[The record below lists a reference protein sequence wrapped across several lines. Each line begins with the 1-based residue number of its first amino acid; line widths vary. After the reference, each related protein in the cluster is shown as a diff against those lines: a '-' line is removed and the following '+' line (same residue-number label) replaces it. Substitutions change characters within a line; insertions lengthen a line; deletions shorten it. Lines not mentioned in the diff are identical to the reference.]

1 MDFAKIKTAVAKQFD
16 TMSKGELFRTGTSND
31 DLWATYLD
39 SFPEGT
45 NPIYRERTEHDC
57 SCCKQFIRA
66 VGNVVAIVDS
76 KLVSIWDCEV
86 GDPNYQ
92 VVADAMATLVKS
104 KPITEAFTHF
114 EPKAGTDKNFE
125 DTVNGVKTWTHFF
138 VNIPARFVKKGTE
151 AGPYLGEQ
159 RATFDVFLRSLK
171 EITEDSVDTVL
182 ELIAQKSLY
191 RGEEHEHTL
200 KAFLQKQKEFKRV
213 APEDQGN
220 FVWNLIKSVSMN
232 VSRVRNT
239 AIGTLLVDLSGG
251 TELDDAVKSFEAK
264 VAPANYKRPT
274 ALVTKAMIESAK
286 KTVEELGLTSALE
299 RRYATIHDIT
309 INNILFADKSTPSHL
324 SGDVFDMLSA
334 KADKPKSLD
343 KVEEVGIEDFLA
355 NILPKATSLEVMM
368 DNAHTGNLVSLI
380 APSDP
385 TAKPLFKWG
394 NRFSWS
400 YNGEFAD
407 SIKERVKAAGGN
419 VTGELCCRLAWDY
432 TDDLDFHMY
441 EPNDNRIYFGN
452 RRQLSINGGMLDV
465 DANGADGIRENPVEN
480 IFYEKLSSM
489 KEGEYRLVVHNYSR
503 RSDGVGFEV
512 EIDIGGQV
520 NRIEYGQVIPT
531 GKAVEV
537 ATLRYTKEKGAE
549 VLQSL
554 PSTKTVKSVWG
565 VDTNTFQ
572 PVDVVMMS
580 PNYWD
585 DEATGNKHYFFMLR
599 GCRNEGQSRGFF
611 NEFLSNDLTQH
622 RKVMEMVGSKMK
634 AEESEHQLSGLG
646 FSSTQK
652 NSLLCRVKGS
662 FTRTVK
668 IVF

>member
-1 MDFAKIKTAVAKQFD
+1 MDFATIKTAVAKQFD
-16 TMSKGELFRTGTSND
+16 TMSKGELFRTAVPND
-31 DLWATYLD
+31 DLWATYLG

-66 VGNVVAIVDS
+66 VGNVVAIVNN

-86 GDPNYQ
+86 GEPNYQ
-92 VVADAMATLVKS
+92 AVVDAMATLAKS
-104 KPITEAFTHF
+104 KPIAGVFTHF
-114 EPKAGTDKNFE
+114 EPKAGTDKSFE

-138 VNIPARFVKKGTE
+138 VNVPARFVKKSTE

-159 RATFDVFLRSLK
+159 RSTFDLFLRGLK
-171 EITEDSVDTVL
+171 EITGDSVDTVL

-200 KAFLQKQKEFKRV
+200 KAFSQWQKEFKRV
-213 APEDQGN
+213 AGEEQEN
-220 FVWNLIKSVSMN
+220 FVWSLIKAAPMN

-239 AIGTLLVDLSGG
+239 AIGTLLVDLSAGM
-251 TELDDAVKSFEAK
+251 ELDDAVKSFEAK
-264 VAPANYKRPT
+264 VAPASYKRPT

-324 SGDVFDMLSA
+324 SGDVFDTLSA

-343 KVEEVGIEDFLA
+343 KVEEIGIEDFLA

-368 DNAHTGNLVSLI
+368 DNTHTGNLVSLI

-400 YNGEFAD
+400 YSGGMAD
-407 SIKERVKAAGGN
+407 SMKERVKQAGGN
-419 VTGELCCRLAWDY
+419 VTGDLCCRLAWEY
-432 TDDLDFHMY
+432 RDDLDFHMY
-441 EPNDNRIYFGN
+441 EPSGGHIYFSNKG
-452 RRQLSINGGMLDV
+452 RKSPCGGMLDV
-465 DANGADGIRENPVEN
+465 DANGMSGMMAHPVEN

-520 NRIEYGQVIPT
+520 NRIEYGQVIPA

-554 PSTKTVKSVWG
+554 PSTKSVKSVWG

-585 DEATGNKHYFFMLR
+585 GEATGNKHYFFMLR

-611 NEFLSNDLTQH
+611 NEFLNNDLTQH

-634 AEESEHQLSGLG
+634 TEESEHQLSGLG